1 MVSVSSEDISVWHN
15 YDDVWYFTLVH
26 VRIVL
31 LNNIMWISRL
41 FLQPAKKTTIGS
53 AHFPIPRRT
62 FSLLH
67 FASNLQLHLQTS
79 KTSGYLKF
87 VIIVRTHLCCY
98 WGSKVTSEVK
108 RSMGV
113 ATLRSLAKM
122 LSNWQKILVRNL
134 CYINAIIILYI
145 YSA

>member
-1 MVSVSSEDISVWHN
+1 
-15 YDDVWYFTLVH
+15 
-26 VRIVL
+26 
-31 LNNIMWISRL
+31 MWISRL

-98 WGSKVTSEVK
+98 WGSSVTSEVK
-108 RSMGV
+108 RSMV
-113 ATLRSLAKM
+113 TTLMSPVKM
-122 LSNWQKILVRNL
+122 LCNWQKILVRISYL
-134 CYINAIIILYI
+134 QE
-145 YSA
+145 